1 MLRGITLAFSNKAHA
16 PPFSRNH
23 WGSLRVRGATP
34 SIKKLFPRQAIP
46 HSRIAAGLSRKM
58 KNFSFSRIFT
68 TLLFGLLALSLSAQE
83 APNVP
88 NVTGLWC
95 LSTKYSS
102 TKDSTGVQNI
112 YFGLAEKKN
121 VSKEWILPPSSPGK
135 DDRLAIQEGTQDYS
149 TLVLSQTGAALS
161 TRSWN
166 VCVYSQKGDSAT
178 QELSFRLVQ
187 GELPTGVL
195 LRFVNPKNEEVLFTW
210 DATTPASTVLT
221 CTVPVGDY
229 RLDATPST
237 VFRKTT
243 VELVLSQGWNLVA
256 NPLAV
261 LESATL
267 GDTPLLDAPKKP
279 FHPGKQYSQLNS
291 LEAWQGGEALWIYA
305 DSPTTLTLSGKM
317 PEGDASTLADG
328 NSTNS
333 WRFAGLTAALDKTSG
348 ETLSATTQLPEG
360 TRAWDPARNNFA
372 TATGLPTIGNG
383 YLLK

>member
-1 MLRGITLAFSNKAHA
+1 
-16 PPFSRNH
+16 
-23 WGSLRVRGATP
+23 
-34 SIKKLFPRQAIP
+34 
-46 HSRIAAGLSRKM
+46 M

-88 NVTGLWC
+88 NVTGLWK
-95 LSTKYSS
+95 LSTEY
-102 TKDSTGVQNI
+102 STGVQNI

-121 VSKEWILPPSSPGK
+121 DSVEWRLPPPSPGK
-135 DDRLAIQEGTQDYS
+135 DDRLAIQEGTYYYS

-178 QELSFRLVQ
+178 QELSFSLVQ

-195 LRFVNPKNEEVLFTW
+195 LRFVNPKTEEVLFTW

-229 RLDATPST
+229 RLEATPST
-237 VFRKTT
+237 VFKKTT
-243 VELVLSQGWNLVA
+243 VELALSQGWNLVA

-291 LEAWQGGEALWIYA
+291 LENWQGGEALWIYA
-305 DSPTTLTLSGKM
+305 DTDKATLTLSGKM

-348 ETLSATTQLPEG
+348 ETLPVTTQLPEDA
-360 TRAWDPARNNFA
+360 RAWDPARNNFA

-383 YLLK
+383 YLLKRGK